1 MSPVAA
7 GILLLIDVEEYQD
20 IASNLTRSILHLSVA
35 SKRAHVYNSQWARHN
50 YDCATPPVYSD
61 FDFRIFNMAMMA
73 PEF

>member
-1 MSPVAA
+1 MMSPVAA

-20 IASNLTRSILHLSVA
+20 IASNLTRSILQLSG
-35 SKRAHVYNSQWARHN
+35 RARLYNSQWARHN

-61 FDFRIFNMAMMA
+61 FDLRIFNMAMMA